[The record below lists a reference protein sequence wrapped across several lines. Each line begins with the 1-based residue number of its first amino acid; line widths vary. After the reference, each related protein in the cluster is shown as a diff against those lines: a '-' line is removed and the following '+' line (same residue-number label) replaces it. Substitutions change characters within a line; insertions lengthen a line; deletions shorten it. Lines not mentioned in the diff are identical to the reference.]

1 MSSVE
6 FYDGILR
13 IVEKYGVA
21 IVLSTALM
29 WILRND
35 ILLPLVDEHRLFVRE
50 LGQTQKDIGRAI
62 AEQTVIL
69 ARLQDYKVSGKDNR

>member
-35 ILLPLVDEHRLFVRE
+35 ILLPLVEEHRLFVRE
-50 LGQTQKDIGRAI
+50 LGQTQKDIGKAI
-62 AEQTVIL
+62 SEQTLIL
-69 ARLQDYKVSGKDNR
+69 SRLQDDRAAPR

>member
-35 ILLPLVDEHRLFVRE
+35 ILIPLVEEHRLFVRE
-50 LGQTQKDIGRAI
+50 LGQTQKDIGKAI
-62 AEQTVIL
+62 SEQTLIL
-69 ARLQDYKVSGKDNR
+69 SRLQDDKADQR